1 MFKEIEEPWYR
12 PKSKSKEE
20 SASYKYSKQA
30 NTVRAKRQ
38 SGGTNLPFP
47 NSQSVCGLYL
57 KIDPFLY
64 DWIYNREGNQVNI
77 DIAFIRGPQIN
88 YVIIPDMLEKA
99 PFFNRIK
106 MWRKFKGSA
115 IFGCGVAVS

>member
-77 DIAFIRGPQIN
+77 KK
-88 YVIIPDMLEKA
+88 II
-99 PFFNRIK
+99 FFNLFICYLINDRILN
-106 MWRKFKGSA
+106 
-115 IFGCGVAVS
+115 